1 MVLGRGACVVV
12 AGVTPRHGAWESHV
26 QGEGKQIFHIVRV
39 REEHTVQD
47 PTVLLT
53 ILGRMATKPE
63 VKFDTLFPK
72 LYNTDLW
79 LLAYHQIA
87 AHPGNITPGIA
98 GPTLD
103 GTRTHHLHAFIK

>member
-1 MVLGRGACVVV
+1 MLNGDGPDLNAERLWQSCLKIGLGHGACVVV
-12 AGVTPRHGAWESHV
+12 AGVTPRHGSWESHV

-39 REEHTVQD
+39 REQHTVLD

-53 ILGRMATKPE
+53 ILGPMATEPE

-79 LLAYHQIA
+79 
-87 AHPGNITPGIA
+87 
-98 GPTLD
+98 
-103 GTRTHHLHAFIK
+103 